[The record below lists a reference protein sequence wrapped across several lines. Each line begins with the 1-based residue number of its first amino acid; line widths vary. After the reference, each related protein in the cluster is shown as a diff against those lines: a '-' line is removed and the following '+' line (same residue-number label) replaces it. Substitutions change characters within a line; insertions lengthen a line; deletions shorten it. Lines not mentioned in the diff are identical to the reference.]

1 MNPDFSRQQRRS
13 PLKTCLFCSLL
24 DQFYKRS
31 CVCALQKTVE
41 QIGYFPICH
50 SPFVLCF
57 DDCAVD
63 SLTASMPLCKRKPFP
78 LVERP
83 QDLKPQELVFLVRLT
98 KEIFR
103 DYGEYMNR
111 INLYCQ
117 RVWTCKVTGKT
128 NLTFEEALA
137 SEKQAMEK
145 VQQFPKELVAPVLH
159 DVQFSMLTLKD
170 LANKIATKLQEN
182 LTEGTELYGKT
193 NNRVYPC
200 KIIKVLV
207 EEADRTQYEVVWL
220 DKDKKITG
228 NAVVNVEDLV
238 RKKLPFSREVL
249 KSFIRESTYRSVP
262 WVLHD
267 NLARKHGISTD
278 PPEELRSK
286 VSFQEGRVVI
296 IRKRSVKEE
305 DVQNNGGGE
314 VLRKCKRKKLG
325 KENLESLI
333 PEKNSEK
340 EPVKYPIDDLLV
352 EPASNDPVFT
362 ERPSP
367 SRDFNVP
374 MECVGDLLMTWD
386 FYSSFC
392 RLLNLW
398 PFSLDDFEN
407 ALCHKESNLILI
419 VESHLAILRLLIKDN
434 GDYTLAIQK
443 KNRKPKITL
452 ITWTEYLCD
461 FLEMVDV
468 AQLSNHMTTIRRGHY
483 GLLDIHAKLGILQV
497 LVAQALNTNLIRKK
511 LDEYVE
517 QQQVLASTRREEALE
532 EGRKKRQDKELLK
545 AGSHGKEIIEG
556 RSGESVGSS
565 SNTMV
570 HGNYSKQNGYVAD
583 KRNKDAVSTPGKH
596 ALKNILKGQVDTT
609 MRRYGKQQKVDDK
622 ATVDI
627 KKGSAKK
634 GAQKLTGD
642 DGYKAMDRS
651 KECRKEYLEREM
663 EKRFIRTN
671 PMGKD
676 KNYNRYWFFKRDGR
690 IFIESSDSA
699 QWGYY
704 STKEELDVFMGS
716 LNRKGERERAL
727 KKQLDK
733 YYTRICLELQKRSKE
748 VAHKIAIDEAVL
760 RRSTRVRAPPRKYNP
775 AVAFLRYINKWKED

>member
-1 MNPDFSRQQRRS
+1 M
-13 PLKTCLFCSLL
+13 
-24 DQFYKRS
+24 
-31 CVCALQKTVE
+31 
-41 QIGYFPICH
+41 
-50 SPFVLCF
+50 
-57 DDCAVD
+57 
-63 SLTASMPLCKRKPFP
+63 TARMPLCKRKPFP

-83 QDLKPQELVFLVRLT
+83 KDLKPQELVFLVRLT

-103 DYGEYMNR
+103 DYGDYMNR

-128 NLTFEEALA
+128 NMTFEEALA

-145 VQQFPKELVAPVLH
+145 VQQFPKELVAPVLR

-170 LANKIATKLQEN
+170 LVNKIATKLQEN
-182 LTEGTELYGKT
+182 LSEGTELYGKT

-200 KIIKVLV
+200 KIVKVLV
-207 EEADRTQYEVVWL
+207 EEADRTQYEVMWL

-228 NAVVNVEDLV
+228 NAVVNAEDLV
-238 RKKLPFSREVL
+238 RKKLPFSRDVL

-286 VSFQEGRVVI
+286 VSLQDGRVVI
-296 IRKRSVKEE
+296 IKKRSVKEE
-305 DVQNNGGGE
+305 DGQNNGGGE
-314 VLRKCKRKKLG
+314 VVRKCKRKKLG
-325 KENLESLI
+325 KEKSESLV
-333 PEKNSEK
+333 PERNSDK

-367 SRDFNVP
+367 FRDFNVP

-386 FYSSFC
+386 FFSSFS
-392 RLLNLW
+392 RLLHLW

-407 ALCHKESNLILI
+407 ALCHKDSNLILI
-419 VESHLAILRLLIKDN
+419 VESHMAILRLLIKDN
-434 GDYTLAIQK
+434 GDYTLAIEK
-443 KNRKPKITL
+443 KKRKPKITL
-452 ITWTEYLCD
+452 VTWTEYLCD
-461 FLEMVDV
+461 FLEMVND
-468 AQLSNHMTTIRRGHY
+468 AELSNHITTIRRGHY
-483 GLLDIHAKLGILQV
+483 GLLDIHAKLGILQA
-497 LVAQALNTNLIRKK
+497 LVAQALNTDLIRKK

-532 EGRKKRQDKELLK
+532 EGRKRRQDKELLK
-545 AGSHGKEIIEG
+545 TESHAKEIIEG

-570 HGNYSKQNGYVAD
+570 HGNYSRQNGYGAD
-583 KRNKDAVSTPGKH
+583 KWNKDAVSSLGKH
-596 ALKNILKGQVDTT
+596 ASENIIKRQLDAPMKRD
-609 MRRYGKQQKVDDK
+609 GKKQKVDAK
-622 ATVDI
+622 AAVEI
-627 KKGSAKK
+627 EKGSAKK

-642 DGYKAMDRS
+642 DGKKAMERS
-651 KECRKEYLEREM
+651 KECRKQYLEREM

-676 KNYNRYWFFKRDGR
+676 RNYSRYWFFKRDWR

-704 STKEELDVFMGS
+704 STKEELDAFMGS
-716 LNRKGERERAL
+716 LNQKGERERAL

-733 YYTRICLELQKRSKE
+733 YYNRICLEMQKRSKE

-760 RRSTRVRAPPRKYNP
+760 RRSTRVRAPPKKYNP
-775 AVAFLRYINKWKED
+775 AVAFLRYVNKWKED